1 MRHRSHLRPG
11 DAGLAARLRRGIEGE
26 VWFDAASRG
35 RYGTDASIYQIEPIG
50 VVAPRSA
57 EDIARTIA
65 ICREAGAPVLPRGAG
80 TSQCGQTVG
89 EAVVVDTSKYLDR
102 VLDFDEESRRVTVQP
117 GIVLDRLNA
126 WLRPKGLFFPVDVS
140 PANRATIGGMAG
152 NNSCG
157 ARSIRYGNMVHN
169 VHAISAVLADGN
181 AIRFGEVSGNLAG
194 LASDDRCADTAGND
208 RYADLIRR
216 LRALGAREA
225 DEIARRFPSLLRR
238 VGGYNI
244 DTLVP
249 AGAAGGMTGT
259 PAGGVAAGVIGG
271 TNGVMA
277 GREPGATTGAMAGTP
292 AGGHNPV
299 DARTIRAGG
308 ATTGAMAGGHNMAHL
323 LVGSEG
329 TLGFFTGIELD
340 LAPLPAHR
348 VLGICH
354 FPAFYEAMA
363 ATQHIVALDPSAVE
377 LVDRTLVEL
386 ARDIAAF
393 RPTVERFV
401 RGAPE
406 ALLLVEFAGED
417 RAALIARLARLGE
430 LMADLGHPGAVVE
443 AVEPAFQRAVWEV
456 RKAGL
461 NIMMSMKGD
470 GKPVSFVEDCA
481 VRLEDLAEY
490 TRRLDA
496 IFARHGTRGTW
507 YAHAS
512 VGTLH
517 VRPIIDLKVE
527 DGARRM
533 RAIAE
538 ECFEMVREYRGSH
551 SGEHGDGIV
560 RSEFHEAMFG
570 SRLVGAFEEVKDAF
584 DPDGLFNPGKIVRPE
599 RMDDRGLFRY
609 KPGYAP
615 LPVETGL
622 DWSEWGGFDRA
633 VEMCNNNGACRKSD
647 PGVMCPSYRVTKDE
661 RHVTRGRANTLRLA
675 LTGQL
680 GPGALTSDAMA
691 ETMALCVGCKGCK
704 RECPTGVDMARMKI
718 EYLHQHRKRHGLRLR
733 DRLVAWL
740 PRYAPVA
747 SRLAW
752 VVNLRDRV
760 PGLAA
765 ATEALLGLSAKRSLP
780 RWRGDPFRV
789 DELTDGETR
798 HGTHPRGIGPGGRCG
813 EHQES
818 GQRGRTSAET
828 GAAHAAG
835 IGAGPR
841 VATRPEDGSPA
852 SRSDSG
858 LEPDQTPAAHRE
870 RPEVA
875 LFADTFT
882 TWFEPGNARAAA
894 RVLEAAGFRVRPAA
908 PPPGERRPL
917 CCGRTFLA
925 AGLIDEARR
934 ELRRTFSALAPL
946 VERGVPI
953 VGLEPSCLL
962 TFRDEALVLGFEREA
977 GDARFLLFEELIADA
992 AAPEAPE
999 GRAGLPLR
1007 PLPATRALL
1016 HGHCHQKAFGVMPAL
1031 ERTLRFVPGLEVET
1045 VASSCCGMA
1054 GAFGYE
1060 AAHYETSMAMGELD
1074 LLSAVRAADPD
1085 TLIVA
1090 GGTSCRHQ
1098 ISDGTGRVAS
1108 HVASVLAQALVPGD
1122 GPDEGRNGI
1131 SRQLRWVE
1139 GSPGPQARCGSAGRA

>member
-11 DAGLAARLRRGIEGE
+11 DPGLAARLRREIEGE
-26 VWFDAASRG
+26 VWFDPASRG
-35 RYGTDASIYQIEPIG
+35 RYSTDASIYQIEPIG
-50 VVAPRSA
+50 VVAPRST

-89 EAVVVDTSKYLDR
+89 EAVVVDTSRHLDR
-102 VLDFDEESRRVTVQP
+102 VLTLDEESRRVTVEP

-126 WLRPKGLFFPVDVS
+126 WLKPRGLFFPVDVS

-169 VHAISAVLADGN
+169 VHAISAILADGS
-181 AIRFGEVSGNLAG
+181 AARFGEVSGNLAG
-194 LASDDRCADTAGND
+194 VSGDDHYSD
-208 RYADLIRR
+208 LVRR
-216 LRALGAREA
+216 MRALGAREA
-225 DEIARRFPSLLRR
+225 DEIARRFPVLLRR
-238 VGGYNI
+238 VGGYNV

-249 AGAAGGMTGT
+249 
-259 PAGGVAAGVIGG
+259 GGVAGGTADDIIAGV
-271 TNGVMA
+271 TA
-277 GREPGATTGAMAGTP
+277 GTTGTM
-292 AGGHNPV
+292 
-299 DARTIRAGG
+299 AGG
-308 ATTGAMAGGHNMAHL
+308 ATGSTGGVFAGSVTGAHNMAHL

-329 TLGFFTGIELD
+329 TLGFFTEIELD
-340 LAPLPAHR
+340 LQPIPAHR
-348 VLGICH
+348 VLGVCH
-354 FPAFYEAMA
+354 FPAFHEAMS

-386 ARDIAAF
+386 ARDIEAF

-401 RGAPE
+401 RDAPD

-417 RAALIARLARLGE
+417 RDALLARLARLVE
-430 LMADLGHPGAVVE
+430 LMADLGFPGAVVE

-496 IFARHGTRGTW
+496 VFARHGTRGTW

-517 VRPIIDLKVE
+517 VRPIIDLKVD
-527 DGARRM
+527 DGARTM

-570 SRLVGAFEEVKDAF
+570 PRLVRAFEEVKDSF

-599 RMDDRGLFRY
+599 RMDDRVLFRY
-609 KPGYAP
+609 GPGYAP

-647 PGVMCPSYRVTKDE
+647 PGVMCPSYRVTMDE

-680 GPGALTSDAMA
+680 GPDALVSDAMA
-691 ETMALCVGCKGCK
+691 ETMALCVGCKGCR

-718 EYLHQHRKRHGLRLR
+718 EYLHQRRKRHGTSLRE
-733 DRLVAWL
+733 RLVASL
-740 PRYAPVA
+740 PRYAPAA

-752 VVNLRDRV
+752 LMNLRDRL
-760 PGLAA
+760 PGLPS
-765 ATEALLGLSAKRSLP
+765 ATERLLGLSAKRTLP
-780 RWRGDPFRV
+780 RWRSDPFRPEEIP
-789 DELTDGETR
+789 DR
-798 HGTHPRGIGPGGRCG
+798 
-813 EHQES
+813 
-818 GQRGRTSAET
+818 
-828 GAAHAAG
+828 GAAPARRRTDADSG
-835 IGAGPR
+835 VP
-841 VATRPEDGSPA
+841 PA
-852 SRSDSG
+852 SANAGESRGTAKPGLGSAHSDHAT
-858 LEPDQTPAAHRE
+858 TPPGDGRE
-870 RPEVA
+870 VV

-882 TWFEPGNARAAA
+882 TWFEPENARAAV
-894 RVLEAAGFRVRPAA
+894 RVLEAAGYRVRPAA

-925 AGLIDEARR
+925 AGLVDEARQ
-934 ELRRTFSALAPL
+934 ELARTLSALAPFI
-946 VERGVPI
+946 ERGVPI

-977 GDARFLLFEELIADA
+977 GEARFLLFEELLAGA
-992 AAPEAPE
+992 AAVSDLVL
-999 GRAGLPLR
+999 RLR
-1007 PLPATRALL
+1007 PIPARRALL

-1031 ERTLRFVPGLEVET
+1031 ESTLRLVPGLEVET

-1060 AAHYETSMAMGELD
+1060 AVRFETSMAMGELD
-1074 LLSAVRAADPD
+1074 LLPAVRAADRD
-1085 TLIVA
+1085 TVIVA

-1098 ISDGTGRVAS
+1098 IADGAARPAR
-1108 HVASVLAQALVPGD
+1108 HVATVLVEALP
-1122 GPDEGRNGI
+1122 
-1131 SRQLRWVE
+1131 
-1139 GSPGPQARCGSAGRA
+1139 